1 MMFISEL
8 KSCLNFL
15 YTFRLSSAEDAKDE
29 EEIEEY
35 ETDEDVNVEEKEE
48 SPHSSTEVID
58 LNFTYLQG
66 QN

>member
-8 KSCLNFL
+8 KSCLNFI

-35 ETDEDVNVEEKEE
+35 ETDEDVNVEEREE
-48 SPHSSTEVID
+48 SPHSSAEVID

-66 QN
+66 KN